1 MAAKIANVQEVAPEL
16 LVFYDRNAK
25 IHSPEQVEALKGS
38 IREFGFLTP
47 CLIDKDMNLIAG
59 HGRVMA
65 AKELGMHT
73 VPCVLIEGLS
83 EEQRRAYIM
92 ADNRLAEM
100 AEWNMDLVAEEL
112 ADLELSGFDID
123 LIGFDR
129 DEIAEQ
135 LPEIDPADFSFED
148 EPEEP
153 TTQRGQIWRLGDHIL
168 MCGDSTS
175 AEDVRRLVGDREVD
189 LFLTDPPYNVD
200 YDGGSKLRDEIKND
214 SMDNGEFYQFLVAA
228 FRNGASALKPGGAF
242 YIWHAHKT
250 QGVFERALQ
259 DAELVPSQQLIWVKS
274 HASFTRSDYQW
285 MHEPCFYGWKEGAA
299 HFFYNSRKET
309 TVYEDEGVRLSN
321 LKKQEL
327 IDLCEALM
335 GLRQET
341 TVARFERPFTSADH
355 PTMKPVELI
364 AWQMRN
370 SSRKGE
376 TVLDLFGGSGSTLIA
391 AEQLGR
397 KCLMMELDPGYCDVI
412 IQRWEKLTGRE
423 AELIN
428 GD

>member
-1 MAAKIANVQEVAPEL
+1 MAAKIANMQEVAPEL

-25 IHSPEQVEALKGS
+25 IHSPEQVEALKNS

-65 AKELGMHT
+65 ARELGMPA
-73 VPCVLIEGLS
+73 VPCVLVEDLS

-92 ADNRLAEM
+92 ADNRLADM

-112 ADLELSGFDID
+112 ADLELAGFDID

-175 AEDVRRLVGDREVD
+175 AEDVRRLVGDMEVD

-200 YDGGSKLRDEIKND
+200 VTGGTEDELKIQND
-214 SMDNGEFYQFLVAA
+214 DMDTEDFYKFLCAA
-228 FRNGASALKPGGAF
+228 FRNATDALKPGGAF
-242 YIWHAHKT
+242 YVWHASRT
-250 QGVFERALQ
+250 QDVFQQACHTSGLK
-259 DAELVPSQQLIWVKS
+259 VSQQIIWVKS
-274 HASFTRSDYQW
+274 TAGLSRSDYQW

-341 TVARFERPFTSADH
+341 TVARFEKPVTSADH
-355 PTMKPVELI
+355 PTMKSVELI